1 MTCVV
6 ILAGGK
12 SSRMGKDKA
21 FLRGGVARIRQLA
34 LDAGVERVVTLGG
47 DELRC
52 ELFEGEVI
60 ADPQGANGIGEIL
73 FSVINQIDDDI
84 QLIPCDAYSLQSD
97 GLQALLELEQG
108 VPLDSEGKRQLLMAR
123 LAKDRCLD
131 VGGDAQNTS
140 SRGRAWKD
148 YIAHIPSVGM
158 GEMAGQIRNFNRP
171 EDLV

>member
-108 VPLDSEGKRQLLMAR
+108 VPLGHRLFETFKPVESKCQLIEQSPHSLNQG
-123 LAKDRCLD
+123 LAL
-131 VGGDAQNTS
+131 S
-140 SRGRAWKD
+140 
-148 YIAHIPSVGM
+148 
-158 GEMAGQIRNFNRP
+158 F
-171 EDLV
+171 